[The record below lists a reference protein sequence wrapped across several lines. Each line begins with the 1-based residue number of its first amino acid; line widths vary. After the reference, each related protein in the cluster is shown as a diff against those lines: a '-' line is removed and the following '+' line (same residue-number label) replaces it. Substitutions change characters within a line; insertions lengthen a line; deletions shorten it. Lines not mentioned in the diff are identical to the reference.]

1 MLGKGATTALYTKG
15 SDMPFRLRV
24 ALVVVMLSVSP
35 AIVWAQTSPTTRPGD
50 TSTSAA
56 PPQPAA
62 PATPVHI
69 DGFRSAKWGMTDAQV
84 KTAIHTDFNIP
95 EDKLKGTDNLAEK
108 TEVLTIT
115 VPDLLEGAGTAQVS
129 YIIGYTSKK
138 LIQVNILW
146 SSVLDPQTAPQKIIA
161 AADQLR
167 VLLLGEGYDPQT
179 ISTNGRTPDGSMV
192 VFEGQ
197 DADKHTTVLRLASGT
212 VTPPDASGKP
222 GKPVDAA
229 ALTLSYIL
237 DAKQPDIYRLK
248 NGQF

>member
-1 MLGKGATTALYTKG
+1 
-15 SDMPFRLRV
+15 MPFRFRV
-24 ALVVVMLSVSP
+24 VLIAVMLSALP
-35 AIVWAQTSPTTRPGD
+35 ATVWAQTSPTAKPGD

-56 PPQPAA
+56 PPQTGAPAA
-62 PATPVHI
+62 PVHV
-69 DGFRSAKWGMTDAQV
+69 DGFRSAKWGMTEAQV
-84 KTAIHTDFNIP
+84 KAAVHSDFNIA
-95 EDKLKGTDNLAEK
+95 EDKLNTTDNLAEK
-108 TEVLTIT
+108 TQVVSIT
-115 VPDLLEGAGTAQVS
+115 VPNLLEGAGTAQVT
-129 YIIGYTSKK
+129 YILGYTSKK

-167 VLLLGEGYDPQT
+167 VLLLGEGSDPQT
-179 ISTNGRTPDGSMV
+179 IATNARTPDGSLV

-212 VTPPDASGKP
+212 VTPPDSGGKP

-237 DAKQPDIYRLK
+237 SAQDPDIYRIK
-248 NGQF
+248 KGQF

>member
-1 MLGKGATTALYTKG
+1 
-15 SDMPFRLRV
+15 MPFRFRV
-24 ALVVVMLSVSP
+24 VLIAVMLSALP
-35 AIVWAQTSPTTRPGD
+35 ATVWAQTSPTAKPGD

-56 PPQPAA
+56 PPQTGAPAA
-62 PATPVHI
+62 PVHV
-69 DGFRSAKWGMTDAQV
+69 DGFRSAKWGMTEAQV
-84 KTAIHTDFNIP
+84 KAAVHSDFNIA
-95 EDKLKGTDNLAEK
+95 EDKLNTTDNLAEK
-108 TEVLTIT
+108 TQVVSIT
-115 VPDLLEGAGTAQVS
+115 VPNLLEGAGTAQVT
-129 YIIGYTSKK
+129 YILGYTSKK

-146 SSVLDPQTAPQKIIA
+146 SSVLDPQTAPQKIVA

-179 ISTNGRTPDGSMV
+179 IATNARTPDGSLV

-212 VTPPDASGKP
+212 VTPPDSGGKP

-237 DAKQPDIYRLK
+237 SAQDPDIYRIK
-248 NGQF
+248 KGQF